1 MSRRQKKGRGVA
13 QTSSVRPARSRQ
25 ARPSPPIFL
34 DFALREKILLAGV
47 LLLIYA
53 TVATWGH
60 FDFSDLMGFYNML
73 ADGFDKGNLYVDARP
88 DQGSIWDL
96 IPYEGHY
103 YLQWGPFP
111 ALLHLAVKWMGTELS
126 DRVACVMAGWLT
138 ALLFFSIILRLRR
151 NYFRR
156 LPKSVCTWFL
166 FAFALASPLAFV
178 SLRGTIYHESIVVAG
193 LGIMGAFFAYLRY
206 AEGGAL
212 RWAFFCG
219 LGTAAAMATRV
230 SLGVYAVV
238 LGAAVL
244 AVQYRRKHSL
254 PRAAAHLLTYGG
266 PILLCGVLLLAYNQG
281 RFGSPWEFGIQY
293 LPSSVTKDFK
303 VFDIERIPEN
313 LRQYLLAPIQ
323 YKPDYPWL
331 IHDGWAPLESTNR
344 AEDMSSLLI
353 ASPFLLLGLLGWPL
367 LRLAH
372 QGGGQP
378 FELRVCF
385 ATAALSSMLMF
396 AVLMTFAASSRR
408 YSHDFVAP
416 WMIVVFLG
424 VALQS
429 GKQVRWGRWLVA
441 GWGVVFL
448 SGLLHVHLCF
458 TRPEPADLN
467 VIRTFVAVSP
477 YARKIL
483 PGGPN
488 WDREEAIARNDL
500 GTIYIKERQFHAA
513 LEQFEKAAELM
524 PNEPRIERN
533 VRLARRL
540 AGDGQ

>member
-1 MSRRQKKGRGVA
+1 M
-13 QTSSVRPARSRQ
+13 
-25 ARPSPPIFL
+25 
-34 DFALREKILLAGV
+34 REKILLAGV

-53 TVATWGH
+53 PVATWGH
-60 FDFSDLMGFYNML
+60 FDFSDLQGFYNML
-73 ADGFDKGNLYVDARP
+73 ADGFDKGNLYVAARP
-88 DQGSIWDL
+88 DQIDIWDL

-111 ALLHLAVKWMGTELS
+111 ALLHLAVKWLGTELS
-126 DRVACVMAGWLT
+126 DRAACVIAGLLT

-206 AEGGAL
+206 LEGGAL
-212 RWAFFCG
+212 RWAFLCG
-219 LGTAAAMATRV
+219 LGTAAAMATRI
-230 SLGVYAVV
+230 SLGVYALV
-238 LGAAVL
+238 LGVAVL
-244 AVQYRRKHSL
+244 AVQYLRKHSL
-254 PRAAAHLLTYGG
+254 PKASAHLLTYSG
-266 PILLCGVLLLAYNQG
+266 PILLSAGLLLAYNQA
-281 RFGSPWEFGIQY
+281 RFGSPWDFGIRY
-293 LPSSVTKDFK
+293 LLSSVTEGGINAFE
-303 VFDIERIPEN
+303 IERVPEN
-313 LRQYLLAPIQ
+313 LRQYLLAPIK
-323 YKPDYPWL
+323 YEPDYPWL
-331 IHDGWAPLESTNR
+331 IHDGWPPLETTNR

-353 ASPFLLLGLLGWPL
+353 MSPFLLLGLLAWPL
-367 LRLAH
+367 LRPAH
-372 QGGGQP
+372 QGGGHREGGQP
-378 FELRVCF
+378 LELRLYF

-396 AVLMTFAASSRR
+396 GVMMSFAASSRR

-429 GKQVRWGRWLVA
+429 GKQVRWGRWLAA
-441 GWGVVFL
+441 GWGVVL
-448 SGLLHVHLCF
+448 VSGLLHAHLCF
-458 TRPEPADLN
+458 TRPEPGDLN
-467 VIRTFVAVSP
+467 VVRTFVALSP

-500 GTIYIKERQFHAA
+500 GTVYMKQRQFHAA
-513 LEQFEKAAELM
+513 LEQFEKAAKLM

-540 AGDGQ
+540 ASDGR